1 MNSLMRPAYLLALL
15 AAFSFTACDPAPPAA
30 PEPTPSP
37 TPEATP
43 VPTPTPTP
51 EPTPPPINTTAEVSV
66 LGYHRF
72 EDPARD
78 SLAISTDE
86 FRAQMQAIKDAEIPV
101 ISMADFLAWR
111 RGEKSIPERAI
122 VITIDDGYDDTYT
135 LAWPI
140 LKEFGYPFTFYV
152 YIDYIDVGGRSI
164 TWDELTTMKDAG
176 VDIAS
181 HTVSHSNL
189 ARPSTKNLRGL
200 AYPEWLVEELA
211 GSRKTISEELGIEV
225 TTLAYPYGVN
235 NEAVRAAAE
244 AAGYEASF
252 TVVGNKA
259 LHGTERHSIGRY
271 IVQSDKDFTFTNS
284 LKFGGGTAGIQS
296 TAGPAAASM
305 LTVPMHGA
313 PTSDQQ
319 PTLKANLATLGNL
332 DPNSVEMRVSSLG
345 IVDATYDP
353 STQLI
358 TYRMPIR
365 LVPQTYTVEVSG
377 RANGKKAEAQWSF
390 DYDPAAERGPGTSR
404 PHPPGQRRRPH
415 PRNDPRCLKFP
426 AAVAARL

>member
-1 MNSLMRPAYLLALL
+1 MKNLLRSRPLILAFCAVSL
-15 AAFSFTACDPAPPAA
+15 SACDPAPPAA
-30 PEPTPSP
+30 PEATPTP

-43 VPTPTPTP
+43 TPAPTP
-51 EPTPPPINTTAEVSV
+51 EPTPTPINTAAEVSI

-78 SLAISTDE
+78 PLAITTEE
-86 FRAQMQAIKDAEIPV
+86 FRAQMQAIKDADIPV
-101 ISMADFLAWR
+101 IPMADFLAWR
-111 RGEKSIPERAI
+111 RGERSIPERSI

-152 YIDYIDVGGRSI
+152 YTDYIDVGGRAI
-164 TWDELTTMKDAG
+164 TWDELTTMKIAG

-189 ARPSTKNLRGL
+189 AKPSTKNLRGL
-200 AYPEWLVEELA
+200 AYPEWLEDELA
-211 GSRKTISEELGIEV
+211 GSRRTISEKLGINV

-235 NEAVRAAAE
+235 NETVRAAAE

-252 TVVGNKA
+252 TVVGQKG
-259 LHGTERHSIGRY
+259 LHDTEKHSIGRY
-271 IVQSDKDFTFTNS
+271 IVQSDKDFTFTNA

-305 LTVPMHGA
+305 ITVPMHGTA
-313 PTSDQQ
+313 TSDQQ
-319 PTLKANLATLGNL
+319 PTLKANLATLGDL
-332 DPNSVEMRVSSLG
+332 DPNTVEMRVSSLG
-345 IVDATYDP
+345 LVDANYDP
-353 STQLI
+353 TTQLI

-365 LVPQTYTVEVSG
+365 LVPQTYTVEVAG
-377 RANGKKAEAQWSF
+377 RAGGKKVEAQWSF
-390 DYDPAAERGPGTSR
+390 DYDPAAEIAPE
-404 PHPPGQRRRPH
+404 PAELIPPAKEDAPI
-415 PRNDPRCLKFP
+415 PEMIP
-426 AAVAARL
+426 AA

>member
-1 MNSLMRPAYLLALL
+1 MRTSMRPYVPILVSVAIALA
-15 AAFSFTACDPAPPAA
+15 ACDPTPPAA
-30 PEPTPSP
+30 PNPTPDPAPTATP
-37 TPEATP
+37 TPA
-43 VPTPTPTP
+43 PTP
-51 EPTPPPINTTAEVSV
+51 EPTPTPINTAAEVSV

-72 EDPARD
+72 ENPARD
-78 SLAISTDE
+78 PLAITTEE
-86 FRAQMQAIKDAEIPV
+86 FRAQMQAIKDAGVPV
-101 ISMADFLAWR
+101 IPMADFLAWR

-140 LKEFGYPFTFYV
+140 LQEFGFPFTFYV
-152 YIDYIDVGGRSI
+152 YTDYIDVGGRAI
-164 TWDELTTMKDAG
+164 TWDELEEMHAAG

-189 ARPSTKNLRGL
+189 AKPSAKNLRGL
-200 AYPEWLVEELA
+200 AYPEWLTDELS
-211 GSRKTISEELGIEV
+211 GSRKIISDKLGIEV
-225 TTLAYPYGVN
+225 TTLAYPYGIN
-235 NEAVRAAAE
+235 NETVRAAAE

-305 LTVPMHGA
+305 ITVPMHGTA
-313 PTSDQQ
+313 TSDQR
-319 PTLKANLATLGNL
+319 PTLKANLATLGDL
-332 DPNSVEMRVSSLG
+332 DPGSIQMRVSSLG
-345 IVDATYDP
+345 LVDANYDP
-353 STQLI
+353 ETQLI
-358 TYRMPIR
+358 TYRMPFR

-390 DYDPAAERGPGTSR
+390 DYDPAAQIAPEPAELV
-404 PHPPGQRRRPH
+404 PPAKADTPI
-415 PRNDPRCLKFP
+415 PEMIP
-426 AAVAARL
+426 AA